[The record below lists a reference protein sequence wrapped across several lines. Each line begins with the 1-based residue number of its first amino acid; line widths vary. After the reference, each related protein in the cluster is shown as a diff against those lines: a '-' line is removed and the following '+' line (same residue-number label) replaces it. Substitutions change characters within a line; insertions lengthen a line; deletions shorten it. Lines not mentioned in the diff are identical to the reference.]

1 MSLIPN
7 QDAKT
12 GEATKDHVL
21 ATADIDKMAMHFV
34 GNLQRYRE
42 NIIIPKANGPVKIK
56 TNEEKL
62 IETAVESCGFKSAM
76 ACVMGKSQ

>member
-1 MSLIPN
+1 MSLVPN
-7 QDAKT
+7 QDGKT
-12 GEATKDHVL
+12 VEASKDRLL
-21 ATADIDKMAMHFV
+21 AAANLDQMAMYFV

-76 ACVMGKSQ
+76 ACVMGKY